1 MRKIGDKEIID
12 EALYWGAYQVRIIKK
27 YSLCNLVKIVLIDTN
42 KQIVVDKDAILSH
55 KEKSIRL
62 LRR

>member
-1 MRKIGDKEIID
+1 MRKIVDKEIID

-42 KQIVVDKDAILSH
+42 KQIVVDQDAILSH

>member
-1 MRKIGDKEIID
+1 MRKIGDKIKD

-42 KQIVVDKDAILSH
+42 KQIVVDQDAILSH